1 MTWVILSSVGSL
13 ATVAILATSAVLMTA
28 ATAAILV
35 TAATVAVLVTAANV
49 AILMTAAIEASCI
62 VLSGDRPKLP
72 VRGSD
77 DRRLFFS
84 FHRFDDW
91 RHLRDNDDNNN
102 EDSISGR
109 YPTSAVDCFGAF
121 VGFCLN
127 GILAKLYPRNLFR
140 QCLLFLSL

>member
-1 MTWVILSSVGSL
+1 M
-13 ATVAILATSAVLMTA
+13 TVATA

-62 VLSGDRPKLP
+62 VLSGDHPKLP

-91 RHLRDNDDNNN
+91 RHLRDNDENS

-109 YPTSAVDCFGAF
+109 YPTSAIDCFWAF

-127 GILAKLYPRNLFR
+127 GILAKLYLRNLIR